1 MHGNNTKANY
11 NQISENE
18 LWRKNF
24 KNGGEEWRDAQ
35 KEKKKVRLTL
45 GFSSEIM
52 QAGDIG
58 MTSL

>member
-1 MHGNNTKANY
+1 MNFEEKILKMEEKNDVTHR
-11 NQISENE
+11 
-18 LWRKNF
+18 RK
-24 KNGGEEWRDAQ
+24 
-35 KEKKKVRLTL
+35 KKKVRLTL